1 MSLSISIKTPEGI
14 VLATD
19 SRLTVAQPKPGG
31 MPDLCFMDSATKLW
45 ILGPPNVSVAVS
57 FYGTAQTGVRSVGS
71 LLKEWGQSQ
80 GTRKPVEQIAR
91 ELHAWLGP
99 KGLQN
104 ASLCVAGFDDTG
116 YFGRM
121 FELKLPGGVTE
132 LNAVGT
138 NGIILGGQKDLAV
151 KVLDAVKPPL
161 DMMPLKAT
169 ASLAKWLIDLTT
181 ASQSFSLNGL
191 ATVGGEAQ
199 IALLESGKGA
209 RLV

>member
-1 MSLSISIKTPEGI
+1 MSLSVTVKTPEGI

-19 SRLTVAQPKPGG
+19 SRLTVAQPKAGG

-45 ILGPPNVSVAVS
+45 ALGPPNPSVAVS
-57 FYGTAQTGVRSVGS
+57 FYGTAQTGIRSVGS
-71 LLKEWGQSQ
+71 LLKEWAQSQ

-91 ELHAWLGP
+91 ELHATLQT

-104 ASLCVAGFDDTG
+104 ASLTVAGFDDTSF
-116 YFGRM
+116 FGRI
-121 FELKLPGGVTE
+121 FELKVPGGVTE
-132 LNAVGT
+132 LNAAGT
-138 NGIILGGQKDLAV
+138 NGITLRGQKELAV
-151 KVLDAVKPPL
+151 KVLETLKPPL

-169 ASLAKWLIDLTT
+169 AALAKWLIDLTT
-181 ASQSFSLNGL
+181 ASQSFSLSGL
-191 ATVGGEAQ
+191 STVGGEAQ